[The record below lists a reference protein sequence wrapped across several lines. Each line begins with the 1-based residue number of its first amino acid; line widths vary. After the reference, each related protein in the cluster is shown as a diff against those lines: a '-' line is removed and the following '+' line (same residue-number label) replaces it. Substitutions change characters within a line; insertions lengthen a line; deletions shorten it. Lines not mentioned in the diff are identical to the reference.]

1 VLDAFI
7 DSELRRAELP
17 PSACALVGF
26 SQGTMMALHGGLRRA
41 EPLAALVGL
50 SGMLPDAGGVT
61 ARPPTVLIHGD
72 QDEVIPVQALF
83 ASLDG
88 LAAAGVPA
96 MWRICGGAGHTV
108 AEDGLALATD
118 FLRAAFAGRFAGW
131 TGPQRRG

>member
-1 VLDAFI
+1 
-7 DSELRRAELP
+7 
-17 PSACALVGF
+17 
-26 SQGTMMALHGGLRRA
+26 
-41 EPLAALVGL
+41 
-50 SGMLPDAGGVT
+50 MLPDAGGVT

-118 FLRAAFAGRFAGW
+118 FVGPPSPEGWPAGPA
-131 TGPQRRG
+131 PQRRG